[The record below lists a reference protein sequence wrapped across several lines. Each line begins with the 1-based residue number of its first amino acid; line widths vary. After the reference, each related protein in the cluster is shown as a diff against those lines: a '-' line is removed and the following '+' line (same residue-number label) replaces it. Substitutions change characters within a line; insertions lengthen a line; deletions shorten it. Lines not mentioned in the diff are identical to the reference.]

1 MKRDEHKILIAGS
14 GLVGSLT
21 ALRLL
26 QLGFDVELFES
37 RSDMR
42 RTDISAGR
50 SINLALSHR
59 GIRALELCGLGPEM
73 MSNAIAMH
81 GRMIHGLDGSLQ
93 FQEYSTRKGEHI
105 NSISRRSLNVVIMDA
120 IEKIKPDCI
129 HFNHRLVGIGKY
141 SDEYFFEN
149 DQKEIISRKDSILIG
164 ADGAGSAA
172 RKWMLDQTPH
182 FHFDY
187 SQRYQNYGYKE
198 LTIPPGA
205 NGEFVIEKNALHI
218 WPRGHFM
225 MIALPNPDA
234 TYTAT
239 LFLPYHG
246 NESFDRLQSN
256 EQLLAFYHTYF
267 QDALPL
273 IPELNREFFE
283 HPTGYLYTV
292 KCFPWNY
299 QDKILLIGDA
309 AHAIIPFYGQGM
321 NCGFED
327 VFILDQLIAQHTD
340 WLELFSAF
348 SKARKQ
354 NGDAIA
360 DLAEDNFIEMRDKVA
375 DPVFQRKRKLEILLE
390 KSFPEYY
397 SKYALV
403 TFRPDISY
411 YDAMIQGRKQ
421 DDLLMEICSKETQ
434 EWNEAELRAVYDR
447 IVKG

>member
-1 MKRDEHKILIAGS
+1 MISTSRKMVVAGS

-26 QLGFDVELFES
+26 QRGFDVELFES
-37 RSDMR
+37 RPDMR
-42 RTDISAGR
+42 SAAISAGR

-59 GIRALELCGLGPEM
+59 GIRGLERCGIGKEVM
-73 MSNAIAMH
+73 AQAIPMK
-81 GRMIHGLDGSLQ
+81 GRMIHDLNGTLH
-93 FQEYSTRKGEHI
+93 FQDYSTRSGEFI

-120 IEKIKPDCI
+120 IEKIKPGAI
-129 HFNHRLVGIGKY
+129 HFQHKLVHLDGNRETY
-141 SDEYFFEN
+141 AFESG
-149 DQKEIISRKDSILIG
+149 DRKLVERSNVLLIG

-172 RKWMLDQTPH
+172 RKWMLNQTPH

-198 LTIPPGA
+198 LTIPPGE
-205 NGEFVIEKNALHI
+205 GGSFRIEKNALHI

-246 NESFDRLQSN
+246 PESF
-256 EQLLAFYHTYF
+256 EQLKSVDALRGFYAQYF
-267 QDALPL
+267 PDALPL
-273 IPELNREFFE
+273 LTDLEQEFFE

-292 KCFPWNY
+292 KCAPWHY
-299 QDKILLIGDA
+299 HDKILLIGDA

-327 VFILDQLIAQHTD
+327 VVVLDDLLDQHSD
-340 WLELFSAF
+340 WTQLCNAYHLQR
-348 SKARKQ
+348 KA

-360 DLAEDNFIEMRDKVA
+360 DLAEDNFVEMRDKVA
-375 DPVFQRKRKLEILLE
+375 DPIFQRKRKLELQLE
-390 KSFPEYY
+390 TQFPEYY
-397 SKYALV
+397 SKYAMV

-411 YDAMIQGRKQ
+411 HDAMVKGRKQ
-421 DDLLMEICSKETQ
+421 DDLLMQHCQSP
-434 EWNEAELRAVYDR
+434 NEQWEQAELSRLFEML
-447 IVKG
+447 KNC

>member
-1 MKRDEHKILIAGS
+1 MKRDDQKILIAGS

-37 RSDMR
+37 RPDMR
-42 RTDISAGR
+42 RTDIPAGR

-59 GIRALELCGLGPEM
+59 GIKGLELCGIGPEVL
-73 MSNAIAMH
+73 SNAIPMF
-81 GRMIHGLDGSLQ
+81 GRMIHPKEGNLQ
-93 FQEYSTRKGEHI
+93 FQEYSSRSGEYI
-105 NSISRRSLNVVIMDA
+105 NSISRRSLNMVIMDA

-129 HFNHRLVGIGKY
+129 HFGHRLVNVGKDASEFY
-141 SDEYFFEN
+141 FEN
-149 DQKEIISRKDSILIG
+149 QQKEIIKRDRAILIG

-205 NGEFVIEKNALHI
+205 GGEFVIEKNALHI

-239 LFLPYHG
+239 LFLPYQG
-246 NESFDRLQSN
+246 KESFSQLQTT
-256 EQLLAFYHTYF
+256 EQLLAFYKEHF
-267 QDALPL
+267 SDAVPL
-273 IPELNREFFE
+273 LKDLEIEFFE

-292 KCFPWNY
+292 KCEPWHY
-299 QDKILLIGDA
+299 KDKVLLIGDA

-327 VFILDQLIAQHTD
+327 VFVLDQLIHQHSEWTS
-340 WLELFSAF
+340 LFEAF
-348 SKARKQ
+348 SKARKK

-375 DPVFQRKRKLEILLE
+375 DPVFQRKRKLEIQLE
-390 KSFPEYY
+390 KAFPEYY

-421 DDLLMEICSKETQ
+421 DDLLMEICRQDQ
-434 EWNEAELRAVYDR
+434 EVWSEADLREIYGVC
-447 IVKG
+447 